1 MDVRSTVR
9 RHLSDICCELLILKR
24 QFIVWAA
31 LYCAYTA
38 SNAR

>member
-1 MDVRSTVR
+1 MVVRSTVR

-24 QFIVWAA
+24 QLIVWAA